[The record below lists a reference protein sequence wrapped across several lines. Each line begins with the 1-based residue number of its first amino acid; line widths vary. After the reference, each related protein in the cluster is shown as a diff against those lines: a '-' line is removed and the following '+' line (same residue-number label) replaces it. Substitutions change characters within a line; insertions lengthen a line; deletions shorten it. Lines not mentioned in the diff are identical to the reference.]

1 IRPYPKG
8 IHPFHHRRRPGPAVS
23 RIPRIYPSQQIHPS
37 PRHPSPINCTP
48 PRRFLPPWSSPSSLS
63 SLISLATYFFHLPL
77 SPTHLSRSASA
88 IGASRLLGSLLGMPR
103 CTSSVNYQTETAT
116 MSELICNG
124 CFSLV
129 LYNRTAANVRCS
141 RCNMLNS
148 TRSASQYAHLKCGG
162 CRTTL
167 MYPPGASTVGCAT
180 CHHVNPVRAQGS
192 SAPPDAHARPQTVLV
207 ENPRTM
213 NDKGKLVSNVAVG
226 VTSWKR

>member
-1 IRPYPKG
+1 
-8 IHPFHHRRRPGPAVS
+8 
-23 RIPRIYPSQQIHPS
+23 
-37 PRHPSPINCTP
+37 
-48 PRRFLPPWSSPSSLS
+48 SPSSLS

-148 TRSASQYAHLKCGG
+148 TRSGNHFCNYSLTPVMFPGLVLQLSCIHHLAKLLVALNWTDIGIHIWIG
-162 CRTTL
+162 
-167 MYPPGASTVGCAT
+167 SE
-180 CHHVNPVRAQGS
+180 PVRPPEVRWLPDDAHVPAGGLHRGVRHVPPRQPRQSPGLLGS
-192 SAPPDAHARPQTVLV
+192 SGKRPPSSIALAKSYHASRNQWPDL
-207 ENPRTM
+207 
-213 NDKGKLVSNVAVG
+213 
-226 VTSWKR
+226 